1 MKINGHKPPESV
13 DVVRLQKPGEKNG
26 SARPS
31 GKPDS
36 TDKVDLSGNAKG
48 LGDLLSAVNRLPDV
62 RTEKVAGIRGRIDS
76 GKYVVDPVE
85 IARKMVDEIV

>member
-1 MKINGHKPPESV
+1 MKINGHKPTESV
-13 DVVRLQKPGEKNG
+13 DVVRLQKPGEKKK
-26 SARPS
+26 SAQLS

-36 TDKVDLSGNAKG
+36 TDKVDLSVTAKG
-48 LGDLLSAVNRLPDV
+48 LGDIMNAVNRLPDV

-76 GKYVVDPVE
+76 GNYGVDPAE

>member
-13 DVVRLQKPGEKNG
+13 DIVRLQKPGEKNG
-26 SARPS
+26 SARLS

-36 TDKVDLSGNAKG
+36 TDKVDLSGNAKE
-48 LGDLLSAVNRLPDV
+48 LGDIMSAVNRLPDV

>member
-13 DVVRLQKPGEKNG
+13 DIVRLQKPGEKNG
-26 SARPS
+26 SARAP
-31 GKPDS
+31 GKPDA
-36 TDKVDLSGNAKG
+36 TDKVALSVGAKE
-48 LGDLLSAVNRLPDV
+48 LADIMSAVNRLPDV

-76 GKYVVDPVE
+76 GAYVVDPVE

>member
-1 MKINGHKPPESV
+1 MKISGYKPPENA

-26 SARPS
+26 SARLP
-31 GKPDS
+31 GTPDS
-36 TDKVDLSGNAKG
+36 TDKVVLSGNAKE
-48 LGDLLSAVNRLPDV
+48 LGDIVRAVNRLPEV

-76 GKYVVDPVE
+76 GNYVVDPVE

>member
-1 MKINGHKPPESV
+1 MKINGHKPPERV

-26 SARPS
+26 SARLS

-36 TDKVDLSGNAKG
+36 TDKVDLSGNAKE
-48 LGDLLSAVNRLPDV
+48 LGDIMSAIHRLPDV
-62 RTEKVAGIRGRIDS
+62 RAGKVAGIRGQIDS
-76 GKYVVDPVE
+76 GKYVVDPGE

>member
-13 DVVRLQKPGEKNG
+13 DVVRLQKPGEKNE
-26 SARPS
+26 SARLS

-36 TDKVDLSGNAKG
+36 TDKVDLSGNAKE
-48 LGDLLSAVNRLPDV
+48 LGDIMSAVNRLPEV
-62 RTEKVAGIRGRIDS
+62 RTEKVAGIRDRIDS

>member
-1 MKINGHKPPESV
+1 MKINGHKPPENV

-26 SARPS
+26 SARLS

-36 TDKVDLSGNAKG
+36 TDKVDLSGSAKE
-48 LGDLLSAVNRLPDV
+48 LGDIMNAVNRLPDV
-62 RTEKVAGIRGRIDS
+62 RTEKVAGIRDRIDS
-76 GKYVVDPVE
+76 GNYVVDPAE